1 MAKSTIVRTWLGGLI
16 VLGAGLLL
24 TGLSIAVM
32 LAYGGTFSPAPSGSG
47 YDFVPTFDGFFWLT
61 VAGIVTGGI
70 LAAVGGIV
78 QLVAWVGALMNTYS
92 LADKTWFAVLLIG
105 GLIGFAAGIVG
116 LITMAVYVLA
126 GPDSVAIPAQSRAPM
141 PTPTAMAPTA

>member
-24 TGLSIAVM
+24 TGLSIALM
-32 LAYGGTFSPAPSGSG
+32 LAYGGSFNPAPSGSG

-61 VAGIVTGGI
+61 VTGIVTGGI
-70 LAAVGGIV
+70 LAALGGIV
-78 QLVAWVGALMNTYS
+78 QLVAWVGALLNTYS
-92 LADKTWFAVLLIG
+92 MADKTWFAVLLIG
-105 GLIGFAAGIVG
+105 GLMGFAMGIVG
-116 LITMAVYVLA
+116 LITMAVYVIA
-126 GPDSVAIPAQSRAPM
+126 GPDGAAIPAQARAPM